1 MSVDELGYVELQQAL
16 QGTALEPSEMHGLV
30 TGWLCSGSSWSKT
43 EARSALGHWLDD
55 TSPTDALE
63 FVAKTL
69 ADKIL
74 EQLRDSELGYRL
86 LLPDDGA
93 DINFRRQAI
102 SDWCSGFLAGFGT
115 SGRVQQDDLQPDVSE
130 VFIDI
135 ARIAGLDEDMAA
147 SEENESDLLEIEEY
161 VRMTAMMIFTDCA
174 QQAIH

>member
-1 MSVDELGYVELQQAL
+1 MNVDEVGYVELHQSL
-16 QGTALEPSEMHGLV
+16 QGTALEPSEMHGLI
-30 TGWLCSGSSWSKT
+30 TGWLSSGSSWSEI

-55 TSPTDALE
+55 SPPNEALE
-63 FVAKTL
+63 FVAKSL

-74 EQLRDSELGYRL
+74 DQLRDSELAYRL

-115 SGRVQQDDLQPDVSE
+115 SGRVQQDDLQPEVSE
-130 VFIDI
+130 VFIDL
-135 ARIAGLDEDMAA
+135 ARIAGLDEDME
-147 SEENESDLLEIEEY
+147 SNEENESDLLEIEEY
-161 VRMTAMMIFTDCA
+161 VRMAAMMIFTDCA